1 MDASVTTSTSIAGF
15 ASEAAVLE
23 AARGR
28 GEPDWLLERR
38 TEAARAFAALPL
50 PTRQLRPW
58 KYTDVSGL
66 DFAAFPPATATVTI
80 EATPPAGSDAVSL
93 ASAVK
98 TMPEGA
104 RGYLGGVIPATEGKF
119 AALNAAL
126 WQDGVGVH
134 AARSATFAAPVTVTI
149 EATNTASGSVFPRV
163 LIHAEEQSDVT
174 VVLRLRSG
182 AAPLLVAGVIEIIAD
197 QASTVRVLVDQ
208 RWGGATQDYSIV
220 RSRVGRDASV
230 QLATLAIGGSVF
242 KQTVE
247 AVLDAA
253 GGRSVIRG
261 VALGDSNQHFDF
273 VTLQDHVAAKTIS
286 DVEIKAALAGASRS
300 IYYGVTRV
308 GEDAAGAEAMQTNRN
323 LLLSDSAKA
332 DSDPV
337 LEILTADVSKCGHAA
352 TVGPVDGEAL
362 FYLQSRGLD
371 YRTALQLMVA
381 GFFQSAIAD
390 ITIEGFGEELAA
402 IVAAK
407 LATSE
412 LRAGT

>member
-1 MDASVTTSTSIAGF
+1 MDARVTTSTPVAAF
-15 ASEAAVLE
+15 ASEAAVIE

-28 GEPDWLLERR
+28 GEPDWLIERR
-38 TEAARAFAALPL
+38 AEAARAFAAAPL
-50 PTRQLRPW
+50 PTHNLRPW

-66 DFAAFPPATATVTI
+66 DFAAFPPAAATLTL
-80 EATPPAGSDAVSL
+80 EATPPEGSHARSL
-93 ASAVK
+93 AAVAGAS
-98 TMPEGA
+98 EGV
-104 RGYLGGVIPATEGKF
+104 RDDLGSVIPATEGKF
-119 AALNAAL
+119 TALNAAL
-126 WQDGVGVH
+126 WQDGVGIY
-134 AARSATFAAPVTVTI
+134 AARGAAFAAPVIVTLDV
-149 EATNTASGSVFPRV
+149 ANGAAGSVFPRI
-163 LIHAEEQSDVT
+163 LIHANEQSDVT
-174 VVLRLRSG
+174 VVLRLHSDS
-182 AAPLLVAGVIEIIAD
+182 APLLVAGVIEIIAN
-197 QASTVRVLVDQ
+197 QASTVRVLVDE
-208 RWGGATQDYSIV
+208 RWGAATQDYSIV

-230 QLATLAIGGSVF
+230 QVATLAIGGHVF

-247 AVLDAA
+247 AVLDQA

-261 VALGDSNQHFDF
+261 VALGDGTQHFDF
-273 VTLQDHVAAKTIS
+273 VTLQDHVAPKTIS

-308 GEDAAGAEAMQTNRN
+308 GEGAAGGEAMQTNRN

-337 LEILTADVSKCGHAA
+337 LEILTADVAKCGHAA

-390 ITIEGFGEELAA
+390 ISIEGFREELAE

>member
-1 MDASVTTSTSIAGF
+1 MAAF
-15 ASEAAVLE
+15 ATQAAVIE

-28 GEPDWLLERR
+28 GEPEWLLERR
-38 TEAARAFAALPL
+38 AEAARAFEVTPL

-66 DFAAFPPATATVTI
+66 DFAAFAPSKARVTI
-80 EATPPAGSDAVSL
+80 EGNAPGGSAALPL
-93 ASAVK
+93 AETLK
-98 TMPEGA
+98 TAPERVRA
-104 RGYLGGVIPATEGKF
+104 HLGSVIPATEGKF
-119 AALNAAL
+119 TALNAAL
-126 WQDGVGVH
+126 WTDGALVH
-134 AARSATFAAPVTVTI
+134 AAPRAAFEGPVVITFDGTSTGGAA
-149 EATNTASGSVFPRV
+149 SVFPRL
-163 LIHAEEQSDVT
+163 LIHAEAQADVT

-182 AAPLLVAGVIEIIAD
+182 DAPLLAAGVIEVIAD
-197 QASTVRVLVDQ
+197 QASRVRLLVDE
-208 RWGGATQDYSIV
+208 RWGAATQDYTIV
-220 RSRVGRDASV
+220 RSRVGRDAQV
-230 QLATLAIGGSVF
+230 QVATLAIGGHVF

-247 AVLDAA
+247 SVLDHE

-261 VALGDSNQHFDF
+261 VALGDGDQHFDF

-286 DVEIKAALAGASRS
+286 DVEIKSALAGASRS

-308 GEDAAGAEAMQTNRN
+308 GEGAAGGEAMQTNRN

-337 LEILTADVSKCGHAA
+337 LEILTADVAKCGHAA

-371 YRTALQLMVA
+371 YRTALQLLVA

-390 ITIEGFGEELAA
+390 IAIEGIGEEIAEL
-402 IVAAK
+402 VAHK

-412 LRAGT
+412 LRAVA